1 MPLPSG
7 LLNQTFYPQT
17 LTEVSD
23 GQGGVSLQF
32 TDGTSFRG
40 RLSSLNS
47 NEILSNNKLTLN
59 STHKLFTDYMA
70 ITPTQRIRN
79 NANTRFFD
87 VVGIINPSDANSHL
101 EIYVKEIDSN
111 G

>member
-1 MPLPSG
+1 VFTG

-17 LTEVSD
+17 LTQTSD
-23 GQGGVSLQF
+23 GQGGFSEGW
-32 TDGTSFRG
+32 TDGSSFRG

-59 STHKLFTDYMA
+59 STHKLFCDHQTF
-70 ITPTQRIRN
+70 IPTQRIRN
-79 NANTRFFD
+79 DANTRFFLI
-87 VVGIINPSDANSHL
+87 VGIINPSDANHHS

>member
-1 MPLPSG
+1 MSFTG

-17 LTEVSD
+17 LTQTSD
-23 GQGGVSLQF
+23 GQGGFTESW

-59 STHKLFTDYMA
+59 STHKLFCDWQQFN
-70 ITPTQRIRN
+70 PTSRIRN
-79 NANTRFFD
+79 SDSTRFFSI
-87 VVGIINPSDANSHL
+87 VGLINPSDVNHHS
-101 EIYVKEIDSN
+101 EIYLKEIDSN